1 MHLQSHPCT
10 PFSTPQIASSPVINS
25 HILSFWKDMVQSESL
40 EPSIFSIYF
49 YLEEM
54 NGYHQGFLFELLLK
68 TAKKNRKKY

>member
-1 MHLQSHPCT
+1 
-10 PFSTPQIASSPVINS
+10 
-25 HILSFWKDMVQSESL
+25 MVQSESL